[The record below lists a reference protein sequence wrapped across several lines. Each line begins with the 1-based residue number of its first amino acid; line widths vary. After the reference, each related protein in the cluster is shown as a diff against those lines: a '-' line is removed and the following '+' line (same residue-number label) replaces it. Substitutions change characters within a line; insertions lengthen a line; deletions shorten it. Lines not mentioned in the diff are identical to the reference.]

1 MRPEIC
7 CNVQRP
13 RETDRRTAK
22 RESSTSREKTAT
34 LKKSSISFFRIVG
47 AMFMQLRARC
57 AHHSMAARGKWRF
70 LDIPSTRSYPSVLG
84 MMSKT
89 KKPDAL
95 QGTLDLLVLK
105 TLSREP
111 RHGYSVAARI
121 QEITDDALRV
131 EEGSL
136 YPALHRMEQ
145 AGWITAEWRITEN
158 NRRARIYRLTRAG
171 QKRLGEEEARWD
183 RLAEGVG
190 KVLRFA

>member
-1 MRPEIC
+1 
-7 CNVQRP
+7 
-13 RETDRRTAK
+13 
-22 RESSTSREKTAT
+22 
-34 LKKSSISFFRIVG
+34 
-47 AMFMQLRARC
+47 MFTRVNSKC
-57 AHHSMAARGKWRF
+57 AHQVRPPPKRRSRGSGF
-70 LDIPSTRSYPSVLG
+70 LDIASTWSYPSVLG
-84 MMSKT
+84 MMPKT

-121 QEITDDALRV
+121 QQITDDALRV

-145 AGWITAEWRITEN
+145 AGWITAEWRVTEN

-171 QKRLGEEEARWD
+171 QKRLGEEEDKWD
-183 RLAEGVG
+183 RLAEAVG
-190 KVLRFA
+190 KVLRLA